1 MLFGTSYM
9 TEGKFALIL
18 LMTTIP
24 PENSPWGIPA
34 KLPPLGLSYVAGA
47 LEKAGFEV
55 QMLDNYQ
62 MRTTIDFVKQEVQ
75 KRKPDIVGITCGSVT
90 YRRAVEMAKATKEV
104 LPSCKVVVGGWHASY
119 LPDSALENPEIDY
132 AVMGEGERAMVE
144 LATQITKGADQQ
156 TIAKIPGVACRL
168 DGKISKTP
176 PILIED
182 IDTIPYPARHLLD
195 MNFYDRQIGYLKAK
209 PVDVMHVMRGCPYSC
224 NYCETKKLWGMKC
237 RAFSPERV
245 IGELKYMKEKFGSK
259 GIYFIDDNFT
269 INKERTIELCH
280 QMRSNNLGLEWAC
293 DTRVDLLSA
302 DVLNEMRAAGCSTI
316 FFGIQSGSQ
325 RILDKL
331 NTHTTPEKI
340 EAAFKLCRKAGIN
353 IAASFMLGVPGETVA
368 DMETT
373 FKFAKKLGPDWAT
386 FYVFIAC
393 PHSVLYEEVLE
404 KHEYDRMEDF
414 LAFVKT
420 DEFNYESVVA
430 LQKRYQRGFNTAPKT
445 LLRRIRRD
453 GLLAFL
459 KSVSRML

>member
-1 MLFGTSYM
+1 MLSVIIDM
-9 TEGKFALIL
+9 TEGKIALIL

-24 PENSPWGIPA
+24 PETSPWGIPA

-75 KRKPDIVGITCGSVT
+75 KRQPAIVGITCGSVT
-90 YRRAVEMAKATKEV
+90 YRRAVEMAKAIKEV

-119 LPDSALENPEIDY
+119 LPDSTLENPEIDY
-132 AVMGEGERAMVE
+132 AIMGEGERAMVE
-144 LATQITKGADQQ
+144 LATQITKGADQKV
-156 TIAKIPGVACRL
+156 IAQIPGVACRL
-168 DGKISKTP
+168 DGKISKTS

-269 INKERTIELCH
+269 INKERTIELCR
-280 QMRSNNLGLEWAC
+280 QIRANNLDLEWAC

-302 DVLNEMRAAGCSTI
+302 DLLKEMREAGCRTI

-331 NTHTTPEKI
+331 NTNTTPEKV
-340 EAAFKLCRKAGIN
+340 EAAFRLCRKAGIN
-353 IAASFMLGVPGETVA
+353 IAASFMLGVPSETIA

-373 FKFAKKLGPDWAT
+373 YKFAKKLGPDWAT

-393 PHSVLYEEVLE
+393 PHSRLYEEVLE
-404 KHEYDRMEDF
+404 KHLYDRMEDF

-420 DEFNYESVVA
+420 DEFTYETVVA

-453 GLLAFL
+453 GLLTFL

>member
-1 MLFGTSYM
+1 M
-9 TEGKFALIL
+9 TEGKIALIL

-24 PENSPWGIPA
+24 PETSPWGVPA

-47 LEKAGFEV
+47 LEKAGYEV

-75 KRKPDIVGITCGSVT
+75 KRQPAIVGITCGSVT
-90 YRRAVEMAKATKEV
+90 YRRAVEMAKAIKEI
-104 LPSCKVVVGGWHASY
+104 LSSCKVVVGGWHASY
-119 LPDSALENPEIDY
+119 LPDSVLENPEIDY
-132 AVMGEGERAMVE
+132 AIMGEGERAMVE
-144 LATQITKGADQQ
+144 LATQITKGSDQKV
-156 TIAKIPGVACRL
+156 IAQIPGVACRL
-168 DGKISKTP
+168 DGIISKTP

-182 IDTIPYPARHLLD
+182 IDSIPYPARHLLD
-195 MNFYDRQIGYLKAK
+195 MNFYDRQIVYLKAK

-237 RAFSPERV
+237 RAFSPERI

-269 INKERTIELCH
+269 INKERTIELCR
-280 QMRSNNLGLEWAC
+280 QIRANNLDLEWAC

-302 DVLNEMRAAGCSTI
+302 DLLKEMREAGCRTI

-325 RILDKL
+325 KILDKL
-331 NTHTTPEKI
+331 NTHTTPEKV
-340 EAAFKLCRKAGIN
+340 EAAFRLCRRASIN
-353 IAASFMLGVPGETVA
+353 IAASFMLGVPGETVI

-393 PHSVLYEEVLE
+393 PHSRLYDEVLE
-404 KHEYDRMEDF
+404 KHLYDRMEDF

-420 DEFNYESVVA
+420 NEFNYETVVA
-430 LQKRYQRGFNTAPKT
+430 IQKRYQRGFNTAPKT

-453 GLLAFL
+453 GLLPFL

>member
-1 MLFGTSYM
+1 MHRICL
-9 TEGKFALIL
+9 
-18 LMTTIP
+18 
-24 PENSPWGIPA
+24 N
-34 KLPPLGLSYVAGA
+34 
-47 LEKAGFEV
+47 
-55 QMLDNYQ
+55 Q
-62 MRTTIDFVKQEVQ
+62 R
-75 KRKPDIVGITCGSVT
+75 
-90 YRRAVEMAKATKEV
+90 
-104 LPSCKVVVGGWHASY
+104 
-119 LPDSALENPEIDY
+119 LENPEIDY

-144 LATQITKGADQQ
+144 LATQITKGGDQQ

>member
-1 MLFGTSYM
+1 MLFGTSM

-34 KLPPLGLSYVAGA
+34 KLPPLGLSYVGGA

-62 MRTTIDFVKQEVQ
+62 MRTTIDFVKQEVA
-75 KRKPDIVGITCGSVT
+75 KRKPVIVGITCGSVT
-90 YRRAVEMAKATKEV
+90 YRRAVEMAKGIKEV

-119 LPDSALENPEIDY
+119 LPDSALGNPEIDY
-132 AVMGEGERAMVE
+132 AIMGEGERAMVQ
-144 LATQITKGADQQ
+144 LATHLTKGADQQ

-182 IDTIPYPARHLLD
+182 VDTIPYPARHLLD
-195 MNFYDRQIGYLKAK
+195 MNFYDRKIGYLKAA

-280 QMRSNNLGLEWAC
+280 QIRANNLDLEWAC
-293 DTRVDLLSA
+293 DTRVDLLSE
-302 DVLNEMRAAGCSTI
+302 DLLKEMREAGCRTI

-331 NTHTTPEKI
+331 NTHTTPQKI

-353 IAASFMLGVPGETVA
+353 IAASFMLGVPGETIE

-393 PHSVLYEEVLE
+393 PHSLLYEEVLE
-404 KHEYDRMEDF
+404 KHQYDRMENF

-420 DEFNYESVVA
+420 DQFNYESVVA

>member
-1 MLFGTSYM
+1 MLSVTSYM

-62 MRTTIDFVKQEVQ
+62 MRTTIDFVKQEIQ

-132 AVMGEGERAMVE
+132 AIMGEGERAMVE
-144 LATQITKGADQQ
+144 LATQITKCADQQ

-168 DGKISKTP
+168 DGKISKTA

-280 QMRSNNLGLEWAC
+280 QMRANNLDLEWAC
-293 DTRVDLLSA
+293 DTRVDLLSE
-302 DVLNEMRAAGCSTI
+302 DLLKEMRDAGCRTI

-340 EAAFKLCRKAGIN
+340 EAAFKLCRKADIN

-393 PHSVLYEEVLE
+393 PHSLLYDEVLA

-420 DEFNYESVVA
+420 NEFNYESVVA
-430 LQKRYQRGFNTAPKT
+430 LQKKYQRGFNTAPKT

-453 GLLAFL
+453 GLLTFL

>member
-1 MLFGTSYM
+1 
-9 TEGKFALIL
+9 
-18 LMTTIP
+18 MTTIP
-24 PENSPWGIPA
+24 PKDSPWGVPA

-75 KRKPDIVGITCGSVT
+75 KRHPAIVGITCGSVT
-90 YRRAVEMAKATKEV
+90 YHRAVEMAKAIKKV

-132 AVMGEGERAMVE
+132 AIMGEGERTMVE
-144 LATQITKGADQQ
+144 LATQITKGADQEV
-156 TIAKIPGVACRL
+156 IAQIPGVACRL
-168 DGKISKTP
+168 DGKISKTAP
-176 PILIED
+176 KLIED
-182 IDTIPYPARHLLD
+182 VDTIPYPARHLLD

-209 PVDVMHVMRGCPYSC
+209 PVDVMHVMRGCPYDC

-269 INKERTIELCH
+269 INKQRTIELC
-280 QMRSNNLGLEWAC
+280 QKMRENNLNLEWAC
-293 DTRVDLLSA
+293 DTRVDLLS
-302 DVLNEMRAAGCSTI
+302 DDLLKEMREAGCRTI

-331 NTHTTPEKI
+331 NTHTTPEKVRT
-340 EAAFKLCRKAGIN
+340 AFKLCRKAGIN

-373 FKFAKKLGPDWAT
+373 FKFAKKLNPDWVT
-386 FYVFIAC
+386 FYIFIAC
-393 PHSVLYEEVLE
+393 PHSRLYDEVLV
-404 KHEYDRMEDF
+404 KH
-414 LAFVKT
+414 L
-420 DEFNYESVVA
+420 
-430 LQKRYQRGFNTAPKT
+430 
-445 LLRRIRRD
+445 
-453 GLLAFL
+453 
-459 KSVSRML
+459 